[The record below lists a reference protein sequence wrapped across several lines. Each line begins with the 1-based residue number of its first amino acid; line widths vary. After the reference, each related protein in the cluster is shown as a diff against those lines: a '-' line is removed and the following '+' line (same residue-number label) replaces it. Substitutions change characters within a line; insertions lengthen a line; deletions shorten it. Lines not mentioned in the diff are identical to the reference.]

1 MVAFEP
7 FNRLTARNVLPAE
20 TENVVNFGHA
30 WRDGTL
36 TQKLELQKL
45 FYPDGLTYSTKNAFF
60 EPQNEYLFQQLA
72 ELFGS
77 LIDIGVP
84 DGI

>member
-1 MVAFEP
+1 
-7 FNRLTARNVLPAE
+7 LTARNVLPAE